1 MRAPTRSP
9 ANANNGAREN
19 GLRLSFARIRGR
31 GALVI
36 AGGRAVMSIIEGEG
50 DSVARDDDGVE
61 GVVIVGNEDSSL
73 DVNEGEGTMVVSGL
87 SNGHQSNVV
96 NGTPDIPA

>member
-1 MRAPTRSP
+1 MVSRVT
-9 ANANNGAREN
+9 
-19 GLRLSFARIRGR
+19 
-31 GALVI
+31 
-36 AGGRAVMSIIEGEG
+36 
-50 DSVARDDDGVE
+50 VE

-96 NGTPDIPA
+96 STTPNIPA